1 MLLITQLLANSLN
14 NSPVQGISI
23 AGKEMII
30 SQLADDTTLF
40 LKDANQIPI
49 SIQSFSK
56 ASGLYLNINKC
67 ERIAVKD
74 RVTPSYY
81 GIPVKEEL
89 TYLGITITKDQKSRG
104 LLNFNP
110 VIIQT
115 LKKLN
120 QWLQRDLSLKGRV
133 LITKA
138 EGI

>member
-1 MLLITQLLANSLN
+1 M
-14 NSPVQGISI
+14 
-23 AGKEMII
+23 
-30 SQLADDTTLF
+30 ADDTTLF

-49 SIQSFSK
+49 SINVIQSFSN

-67 ERIAVKD
+67 ELIAVKD
-74 RVTPSYY
+74 CVTPSYY

-104 LLNFNP
+104 SLNFNP
-110 VIIQT
+110 LIKKTQ
-115 LKKLN
+115 KKLN

-138 EGI
+138 ECISRLTYGALSLYLDSKISKEID